1 MATLKQQKIFY
12 LSLIVVLLVILGYTS
27 YYLLGGFERKEV
39 TRGGPIKRNIV
50 GKSFKGFYKHPDL
63 EKIWIE
69 NRELIES
76 GAIPGSLA
84 VITYENDSLDNDE
97 VQQFI
102 GIAIEGGMAEIP
114 MGFEV
119 KELRMEERLLI
130 ALVMHPLVR
139 PSPRNIA
146 SMFDDYAAIE
156 GDALGDYTLELHF
169 KDNSMLVEVPIN
181 E

>member
-1 MATLKQQKIFY
+1 MASLKQQKILY
-12 LSLIVVLLVILGYTS
+12 LSLIAVLLVVLGYTS
-27 YYLLGGFERKEV
+27 YYLLGGFEEREV

-63 EKIWIE
+63 EKIWLE

-76 GAIPGSLA
+76 GAIQGSLA

-119 KELRMEERLLI
+119 KELRMNERLLI
-130 ALVMHPLVR
+130 ALGMHPLVR
-139 PSPRNIA
+139 PSPRTIA
-146 SMFDDYAAIE
+146 NMFDEFAALD
-156 GDALGDYTLELHF
+156 GDQLGRYTLELHF
-169 KDNSMLVEVPIN
+169 RDNSMLVEIPVI

>member
-1 MATLKQQKIFY
+1 MASLKQQKIFY
-12 LSLIVVLLVILGYTS
+12 LSLIVVLLMILGYTS
-27 YYLLGGFERKEV
+27 YYLLGGFEEKEV
-39 TRGGPIKRNIV
+39 IRGGPIKRNIV
-50 GKSFKGFYKHPDL
+50 GKSFRGFYKHPDL
-63 EKIWIE
+63 EKIWLE

-84 VITYENDSLDNDE
+84 VITYESDSLDNDE
-97 VQQFI
+97 VHQFI

-119 KELRMEERLLI
+119 KELRMDERLLI

-139 PSPRNIA
+139 PSPRTIA
-146 SMFDDYAAIE
+146 NMFTDFAALD
-156 GDALGDYTLELHF
+156 GDRLGSYTLELHF
-169 KDNSMLVEVPIN
+169 QDNSMLVETPIN